1 MATKGE
7 AITTKFSV
15 DISELK
21 AGIQEANRQIKLAN
35 SEFKA
40 ASSAMDD
47 WGNSADGLQAK
58 IEQLTKVH
66 DAETK
71 KLELLQKQY
80 QAVAEEQGENST
92 AAQNLLIKIN
102 NQQAAVNKT
111 ASEIGK
117 YEKQLDSLEKVSSE
131 AANSVDEQKTAY
143 EQLENT
149 ISEQESTLADLKRQY
164 SSVVLEQGKSSK
176 EAKDLAKQIKTL
188 SSDLNENKSEMN
200 NAESAADKFD
210 KTLDDLGDSAED
222 AGDGFTV
229 FKGALAEFAGNLMTS
244 AAGAIKDFGSNI
256 LGLAESTREYRGE
269 MAKLSTAAQD
279 NGYEVNFAKAAYMD
293 LYGVLGDETAANTT
307 VSNFMAM
314 GASTETLDSLLNSS
328 IGIWAKYGDSIPL
341 DGLAESVNESSRVAQ
356 VTGTLADALNWAGIS
371 EDDFNTKLEACSS
384 EQERQQLIADT
395 LSSTYGSLSTAY
407 QEANESTTSAR
418 KAQAALTDSLAQ
430 IGEKVEPVTTAV
442 TRGFSNLLRAALELT
457 DGLDMTAVLDGIEA
471 GFSVLIQDILP
482 KVIEGFQWIIANKDQ
497 LIAGIQAIAAGFL
510 AFKALSFIG
519 SIVTTISGLVSAVTG
534 ASGALGILQA
544 VIAALGGPVTIVIGV
559 ITALVAAFTYLWNTS
574 DSFRNFWITLWDNMV
589 SFCSTA
595 VSAIV
600 NFFTVTVPEGI
611 DAMITW
617 FQQLP
622 ERIMEFLSNAVS
634 NVATWASDMAQK
646 ALETGTNFL
655 NNIVKFFQQLPER
668 IGYFIGYALGTVAK
682 WAADMI
688 AKAIETGMSFL
699 NNIVKFFQQLP
710 GNIQKFLSNTF
721 NNVVNWGKQTV
732 SNGRAKAAEFLDS
745 VVSFFSQLP
754 GQIWTFLSNVIS
766 NVISW
771 GSDLVNRGHQAASDM
786 ANSIVNAISSLPS
799 QVANIGT
806 NIVHGIWNG
815 ISGAGGWLMS
825 KVRSFASGI
834 VNGFKNA
841 LGINSPSRVFEEES
855 EWIPE
860 GVGKGVEK
868 NEDAALKPVQAMT
881 AKMRKAASKLKESII
896 PDDMRATLT
905 TNVGKLRNGVTGAA
919 RAVAGTV
926 QQVKE
931 ITFNQY
937 NTSPKALSRLDIY
950 RQTKNQLFAAKGRV
964 QNV

>member
-1 MATKGE
+1 MAAKGE
-7 AITTKFSV
+7 TITTKFSV

-21 AGIQEANRQIKLAN
+21 AGIQEANRQIRIAQ

-40 ASSAMDD
+40 ISAAMSES
-47 WGNSADGLQAK
+47 GNSADDLQSNISA
-58 IEQLTKVH
+58 LTKVH
-66 DAETK
+66 EAQTQ
-71 KLELLQKQY
+71 KLKLMEQQY
-80 QAVAEEQGENST
+80 RAVADQEGENSK
-92 AAQNLLIKIN
+92 AAQELLIDLN
-102 NQQAAVNKT
+102 YQQAAVNKT
-111 ASEIGK
+111 VSEIKK
-117 YEKQLDSLEKVSSE
+117 YEKQLDTLKTASDDVADSAE
-131 AANSVDEQKTAY
+131 EQKTAY

-149 ISEQESTLADLKRQY
+149 ISEQENALSDLKRQY
-164 SSVVLEQGKSSK
+164 SNVVLEQGKHSK
-176 EAKDLAKQIKTL
+176 ESKDLAKQIKTL
-188 SSDLNENKSEMN
+188 SGELNENKSKMDN
-200 NAESAADKFD
+200 SESSADKFD
-210 KTLDDLGDSAED
+210 KTLKNLGDSAKD
-222 AGDGFTV
+222 AGGGFTV
-229 FKGALAEFAGNLMTS
+229 FKGALSEFAGNLMTS
-244 AAGAIKDFGSNI
+244 AAGAIKDLGSNI

-279 NGYEVNFAKAAYMD
+279 NGYDVNFAKAAYMD

-341 DGLAESVNESSRVAQ
+341 DGLAESVNETARVSQ
-356 VTGTLADALNWAGIS
+356 VTGTLADALNWAGIN
-371 EDDFNTKLEACSS
+371 EDDFNAKLEACSS

-574 DSFRNFWITLWDNMV
+574 DSFRNFWITLWDNIV

-655 NNIVKFFQQLPER
+655 NNIVNFFQQLPER
-668 IGYFIGYALGTVAK
+668 IGYFIGYALGSVVS
-682 WAADMI
+682 WAANMI
-688 AKAIETGMSFL
+688 AKAKETGTNFL
-699 NNIVKFFQQLP
+699 NNIVNFFRQLPGNVLNFLTNAINNVISWGNNLVSTGRSKASEFLTSVVSFFQQLP
-710 GNIQKFLSNTF
+710 GRIASFLS
-721 NNVVNWGKQTV
+721 
-732 SNGRAKAAEFLDS
+732 S
-745 VVSFFSQLP
+745 
-754 GQIWTFLSNVIS
+754 VIS

-771 GSDLVNRGHQAASDM
+771 GSNMVSNGVNAARNM
-786 ANSIVNAISSLPS
+786 ASGIVSAISSLPS
-799 QVANIGT
+799 QVMSIGS

-815 ISGAGGWLMS
+815 ISGAAGWLMNQ
-825 KVRSFASGI
+825 VRSFASGI
-834 VNGFKNA
+834 VSGFKKA
-841 LGINSPSRVFEEES
+841 LGIKSPSRVFRDES
-855 EWIPE
+855 EWIPA
-860 GVGKGVEK
+860 GVGEGIED
-868 NEDAALKPVQAMT
+868 NEDAALKPVQSMT
-881 AKMRKAASKLKESII
+881 TKMRKAAAKLKESLV
-896 PDDMRATLT
+896 PSDVQASLT
-905 TNVGKLRNGVTGAA
+905 ASVGRLRNGVTGVA
-919 RAVAGTV
+919 RTVAGTV
-926 QQVKE
+926 EQVKE

>member
-356 VTGTLADALNWAGIS
+356 VTGTLADALNWAGIN
-371 EDDFNTKLEACSS
+371 EDDFNAKLEACSS

-482 KVIEGFQWIIANKDQ
+482 KVVEGFQWIIENKDQ

-510 AFKALSFIG
+510 AFKALSFI
-519 SIVTTISGLVSAVTG
+519 STIVSTISGIASAVSG
-534 ASGALGILQA
+534 ASTAMGALSA
-544 VIAALGGPVTIVIGV
+544 VMAAVGGPATLIIAGLSAV
-559 ITALVAAFTYLWNTS
+559 VAAITYLWNTS
-574 DSFRNFWITLWDNMV
+574 DSFRNFVTGLWDNIV
-589 SFCSTA
+589 SVCSTA

-655 NNIVKFFQQLPER
+655 NNIVNFFQQLPER
-668 IGYFIGYALGTVAK
+668 IGYFIGYALGSVVS
-682 WAADMI
+682 WAANMI
-688 AKAIETGMSFL
+688 AKAKETGTNFL
-699 NNIVKFFQQLP
+699 NNIVNFFRQLPGNVLNFLTNAINNVISWGNNLVSTGRSKASEFLTSVVSFFQQLP
-710 GNIQKFLSNTF
+710 GRIASFLS
-721 NNVVNWGKQTV
+721 
-732 SNGRAKAAEFLDS
+732 S
-745 VVSFFSQLP
+745 
-754 GQIWTFLSNVIS
+754 VIS

-771 GSDLVNRGHQAASDM
+771 GSNMVSNGVNAARNM
-786 ANSIVNAISSLPS
+786 ASGIVSAISSLPS
-799 QVANIGT
+799 QVMSIGS

-815 ISGAGGWLMS
+815 ISGAAGWLMDQ
-825 KVRSFASGI
+825 VRSFASGI
-834 VNGFKNA
+834 VSGFKKA
-841 LGINSPSRVFEEES
+841 LGIKSPSRVFRDES
-855 EWIPE
+855 EWIPA
-860 GVGKGVEK
+860 GVGEGIED

-881 AKMRKAASKLKESII
+881 TKMRKAAAKLKESLV
-896 PDDMRATLT
+896 PSDVQASLT
-905 TNVGKLRNGVTGAA
+905 ASVGRLRNGVTGVA
-919 RAVAGTV
+919 RTVAGTV
-926 QQVKE
+926 EQVKE

-964 QNV
+964 